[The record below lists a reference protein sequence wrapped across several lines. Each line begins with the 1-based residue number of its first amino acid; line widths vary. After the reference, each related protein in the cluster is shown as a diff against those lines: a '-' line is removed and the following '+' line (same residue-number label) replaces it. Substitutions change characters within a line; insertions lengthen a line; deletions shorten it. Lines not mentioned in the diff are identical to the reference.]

1 MTVAGSGAIS
11 SPGFR
16 RWCLSQPLAATRQN
30 RPIPRNAPGARHR
43 PGAGTEDSGG
53 PRAVPPYHPFAPW
66 SARGTGQPDRWRAAA
81 GADRRVRQPGEANPG
96 IERAPSLTREVPG
109 NAVGRPSPTPE
120 PTPEQKAAAA
130 KAEVLA
136 VLVESLQEKDLSS
149 IALCIT
155 ALALLAALF
164 VKEST

>member
-1 MTVAGSGAIS
+1 MGSS
-11 SPGFR
+11 SP
-16 RWCLSQPLAATRQN
+16 P
-30 RPIPRNAPGARHR
+30 
-43 PGAGTEDSGG
+43 
-53 PRAVPPYHPFAPW
+53 
-66 SARGTGQPDRWRAAA
+66 
-81 GADRRVRQPGEANPG
+81 
-96 IERAPSLTREVPG
+96 
-109 NAVGRPSPTPE
+109 PE

-155 ALALLAALF
+155 ALAFLAALF